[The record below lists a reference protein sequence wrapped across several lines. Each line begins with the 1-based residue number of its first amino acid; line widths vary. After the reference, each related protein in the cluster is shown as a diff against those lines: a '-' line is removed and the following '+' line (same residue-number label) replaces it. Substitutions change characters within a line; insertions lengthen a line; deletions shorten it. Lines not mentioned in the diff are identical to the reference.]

1 MPKTLS
7 KSILQ
12 SRPITAAVSVFKAFR
27 ESISPSRLITVALGL
42 TLALTTWTL
51 IQAVV
56 GDLIAPLIAVFIGE
70 SHFELNS
77 FTIGES
83 EFRYGPLVEAAI
95 AFGLAAA
102 LVYFLYVV
110 PKRQS
115 EGPDR
120 GAARTRACP
129 ECTTPIPV
137 AAKRCPHCTAVIPP
151 GVA

>member
-7 KSILQ
+7 ESILQ
-12 SRPITAAVSVFKAFR
+12 SKPITAATSVLKTFKGSLLR
-27 ESISPSRLITVALGL
+27 SRLITVALGL
-42 TLALTTWTL
+42 TLALTAWTL

-83 EFRYGPLVEAAI
+83 EFRYGPLIEAAI
-95 AFGLAAA
+95 AFGFAGA

-110 PKRQS
+110 PNRQGGNS
-115 EGPDR
+115 DR
-120 GAARTRACP
+120 AAAKTRPCP

-137 AAKRCPHCTAVIPP
+137 AAKRCPHCTTVIQPN
-151 GVA
+151 AA

>member
-1 MPKTLS
+1 MPKSLS
-7 KSILQ
+7 ESISQ
-12 SRPITAAVSVFKAFR
+12 SRPITVAASLLKTFKGPLLR
-27 ESISPSRLITVALGL
+27 SKLITVALGL
-42 TLALTTWTL
+42 TLALTAWTL

-56 GDLIAPLIAVFIGE
+56 GELIAPLIAVFIGE

-83 EFRYGPLVEAAI
+83 EFRYGQLIEAAI

-110 PKRQS
+110 PNRQS

-120 GAARTRACP
+120 VAARTRACP